1 MEDTNKTMNELQK
14 NLKAIISNVIK
25 AQVPNEI
32 KLFENDRK
40 NQQPQIIGL
49 SNIWSEGNDG
59 IIKALSLKAE
69 KNDVEQLY
77 ETKANQEELQKLVMF
92 INDMSKL
99 LQHLIVLLSESLKV
113 NLLKANETR
122 V

>member
-40 NQQPQIIGL
+40 N
-49 SNIWSEGNDG
+49 
-59 IIKALSLKAE
+59 
-69 KNDVEQLY
+69 
-77 ETKANQEELQKLVMF
+77 
-92 INDMSKL
+92 
-99 LQHLIVLLSESLKV
+99 
-113 NLLKANETR
+113 
-122 V
+122 